1 MAPRIW
7 RSGKLLGGDDVSTE
21 TSKIR
26 VREHVSSED
35 TAGTKAW
42 GYERIWNIWRTANG
56 SAKLGIGEGEK
67 VRDEAR
73 GDRGRV
79 EGKEGEGMHKRARCS
94 GNREPA
100 VVFSFN

>member
-21 TSKIR
+21 TSKVR
-26 VREHVSSED
+26 VREHVSGED

-79 EGKEGEGMHKRARCS
+79 EGKEGKGMHKRARCS
-94 GNREPA
+94 GNQEPA